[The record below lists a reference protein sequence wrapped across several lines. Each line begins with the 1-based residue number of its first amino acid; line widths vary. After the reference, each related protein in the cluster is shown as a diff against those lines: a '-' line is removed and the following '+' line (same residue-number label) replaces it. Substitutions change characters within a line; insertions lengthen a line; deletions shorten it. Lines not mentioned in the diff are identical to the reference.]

1 MKTAC
6 AAVIC
11 LMALFFSACITGDE
25 ISSYVIDPEGSIF
38 FSIYRLNLTSNETDG
53 KKAKEELAKYIQEL
67 EEKSGDFFTKLAKA
81 NATEVKVTILR
92 KASPASVLIT
102 GHIPSLNDLA
112 AYFSEK
118 SDEES
123 FVCTAISR
131 ERTRG
136 IRCQYTK
143 NPSKEKAKP
152 EKSQAEKAQPE
163 PARTRGDS
171 FSETRIALSEG
182 SFTKAQGFLIARDK
196 RSALLV
202 LDTPSGA
209 EDLEIQS
216 ATLSVEWEIP
226 EAK

>member
-1 MKTAC
+1 MKTTY

-11 LMALFFSACITGDE
+11 ILAFLLSACVTGDE
-25 ISSYVIDPEGSIF
+25 ITSYVIEPDGSIS
-38 FSIYRLNLTSNETDG
+38 FSIYRLNLTSDQTGE
-53 KKAKEELAKYIQEL
+53 KAKEELANYIRDL
-67 EEKSGDFFTKLAKA
+67 EKQSGDFFTNLSKA
-81 NATEVKVTILR
+81 NAKDVKATILR
-92 KASPASVLIT
+92 RAAPASVLIT
-102 GHIPSLNDLA
+102 GRIPSLIDLA
-112 AYFSEK
+112 AYSSWKNGE
-118 SDEES
+118 DS

-171 FSETRIALSEG
+171 FSETRIALSDG

-226 EAK
+226 DAK